1 MMQCGRL
8 DRTELCFKQTA
19 EGHGPAWLSLAAV
32 TVVAGTRG
40 LHPLLMGEGS
50 AVNSP
55 FVLAMRPPARIDGID
70 RQSVMWQF
78 ASISYSMRMMMRMV
92 TPRDE
97 LGWQKME
104 T

>member
-55 FVLAMRPPARIDGID
+55 FVLAMRPPPHALMVLI
-70 RQSVMWQF
+70 
-78 ASISYSMRMMMRMV
+78 ASQLCGNLHPFLI
-92 TPRDE
+92 P
-97 LGWQKME
+97 
-104 T
+104 